1 VVIESI
7 DEERRRISLSYGTL
21 EARHNAAE
29 VKEFLNVQ
37 GGAARQSP
45 SETALGAALKKAM
58 EKKQ

>member
-1 VVIESI
+1 
-7 DEERRRISLSYGTL
+7 L